1 MPGPPK
7 PTSFGWMEMVKQPWT
22 PNIKI
27 WFNSFNIHV
36 DSQPLISID
45 GHHVPCNGIFTYYIK
60 GWNLWAV
67 KEMLGGWS
75 INAPGHPKTWKKLT
89 YSPKWWFDGDLPGY
103 KVKNH
108 RKIPSKKI
116 ENPASRSS
124 ESRTKRV
131 SSWFFA
137 TKSGQSC
144 KSFPNA
150 KPRSCWKC
158 NDFLMK
164 VPLIIWS
171 MGLVHIPIHK
181 WLILW

>member
-7 PTSFGWMEMVKQPWT
+7 PT
-22 PNIKI
+22 
-27 WFNSFNIHV
+27 NIHV

-45 GHHVPCNGIFTYYIK
+45 GHHVPCNGIFTYYMK

-75 INAPGHPKTWKKLT
+75 INPLGHPKKLGFACSMLGKKLT
-89 YSPKWWFDGDLPGY
+89 YSPKWWFDGDLPRGTR
-103 KVKNH
+103 KTKNH
-108 RKIPSKKI
+108 RKKYRRHT
-116 ENPASRSS
+116 ENHREPNRITVGP

-150 KPRSCWKC
+150 KPRSCCVAPKKI
-158 NDFLMK
+158 NHDGSTGQRYIFPYMN
-164 VPLIIWS
+164 
-171 MGLVHIPIHK
+171 GLFFMVS
-181 WLILW
+181 